1 MPHHHATAK
10 TKKGTDRYLTHSLK
24 YMKIGLVLS
33 GGGAR
38 GIAHLGVIKALQE
51 MGMQFDQIAGT
62 SAGSITGALLAQGYT
77 PDESLKIIESSSFLR
92 HLRPAWNRM
101 GLLRLDMVVDLYRKY
116 IPHDSFEG
124 LKIPLH
130 VVAVDLNAGEQVV
143 FETGELIRPVLA
155 SCCLPGIFEPMLI
168 HKRQFVDGG
177 VLNNLPVDAIENK
190 VDFLI
195 GSHCNILGTRKSIT
209 SMRGVIERSLVL
221 AVQSKTRERFAKCN
235 VLIEPPQLS
244 QYTTTDI
251 SKARELFRIGHQ
263 YTRSMAPDISKAL
276 ERATPE
282 LS

>member
-1 MPHHHATAK
+1 M
-10 TKKGTDRYLTHSLK
+10 RV
-24 YMKIGLVLS
+24 GLALS

-51 MGMQFDQIAGT
+51 LGISFDQISGA
-62 SAGSITGALLAQGYT
+62 SAGAIVGALLAQGYT
-77 PDESLKIIESSSFLR
+77 PDESLKIIESSSFVR
-92 HLRPAWNRM
+92 HIRPAWNRM
-101 GLLRLDMVVDLYRKY
+101 GLLRLDTAVELYRKY

-177 VLNNLPVDAIENK
+177 VLNNLPIDVIENK

-195 GSHCNILGTRKSIT
+195 GSHCNPFGTTRPIR
-209 SMRGVIERSLVL
+209 SMRGVIERSIIL
-221 AVQSKTRERFAKCN
+221 AVQSKTRERFARCN
-235 VLIEPPQLS
+235 VLIEPPQLT
-244 QYTTTDI
+244 QYGTTDI
-251 SKARELFRIGHQ
+251 SKARELFRIGYQ
-263 YTRSMAPDISKAL
+263 YTRSMATEIGKAL
-276 ERATPE
+276 DKPTLETT
-282 LS
+282 